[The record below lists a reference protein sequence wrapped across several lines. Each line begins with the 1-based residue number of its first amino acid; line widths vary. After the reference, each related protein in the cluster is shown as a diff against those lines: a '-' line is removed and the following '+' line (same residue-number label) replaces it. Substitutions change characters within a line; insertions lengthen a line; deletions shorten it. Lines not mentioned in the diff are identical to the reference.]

1 MSEHEMKDDGESAG
15 DRRRRRRDRAEQAAP
30 AALRVLL
37 PEKEIGPFAKQARD
51 GLRALLVRMGMD
63 VEVGVIAQDD
73 EQVELEV
80 RGGDAQHLVGKKGQV
95 LDALQ
100 TIVNRLVKRQ
110 SEGTLIVVDAE
121 GYRERRTESL
131 VQLAH
136 RVKEE
141 ALSSGKV
148 VALNPMSA
156 RDRRIIHM
164 TLRDVDGVSTR
175 SEGEGLDRRLLIVPE
190 P

>member
-1 MSEHEMKDDGESAG
+1 MSEQAPRGNGERM
-15 DRRRRRRDRAEQAAP
+15 RRRRRRRREEPEEAGAAEPRA
-30 AALRVLL
+30 LL
-37 PEKEIGPFAKQARD
+37 PEEELSPFAKQARD
-51 GLRALLVRMGMD
+51 GLCALLERMAMD
-63 VEVGVIAQDD
+63 VQVGVAAQDE
-73 EQVELEV
+73 EQVELDV
-80 RGGDAQHLVGKKGQV
+80 RGGDVQHLVGKKGQV

-100 TIVNRLVKRQ
+100 MIVNKIVKRQ
-110 SEGTLIVVDAE
+110 NAGALIVVDAG

-131 VQLAH
+131 VKLAH

-141 ALSSGKV
+141 ALSSRRV

-164 TLRDVDGVSTR
+164 TLRDVEGISTR
-175 SEGEGLDRRLLIVPE
+175 SEGEGLERRLLIVPE